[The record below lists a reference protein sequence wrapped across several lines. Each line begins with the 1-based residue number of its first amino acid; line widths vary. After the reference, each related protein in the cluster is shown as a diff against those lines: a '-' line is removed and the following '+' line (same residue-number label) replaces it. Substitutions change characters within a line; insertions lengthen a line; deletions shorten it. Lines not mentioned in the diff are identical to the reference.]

1 MPMPEA
7 NTQSL
12 FITCPVCGEELEVT
26 PDDLSTLSIG
36 DVIVCDSCG
45 AELEIVS
52 LDPPEFELLG
62 LLTTCPNCGEEV
74 ELTEE
79 MLTEGTVITC
89 PNCAVKF
96 EVEFE
101 DVDDRP
107 QA

>member
-1 MPMPEA
+1 MPESPA
-7 NTQSL
+7 ESL
-12 FITCPVCGEELEVT
+12 YITCPVCGEELEIT
-26 PDDLSTLSIG
+26 PEDLKTLHVG

-74 ELTEE
+74 ELTDE
-79 MLTEGTVITC
+79 MIAEGTVITC
-89 PNCAVKF
+89 PHCGVNF

-101 DVDDRP
+101 DVDDHP

>member
-1 MPMPEA
+1 MSE
-7 NTQSL
+7 SL

-26 PDDLSTLSIG
+26 SDDFQTLTVG

-45 AELEIVS
+45 AELEVTN

-62 LLTTCPNCGEEV
+62 LLTACPNCGEEI

-79 MLTEGTVITC
+79 MLDRGNQIEC
-89 PNCAVKF
+89 PHCSVRF

-101 DVDDRP
+101 DVDERP

>member
-1 MPMPEA
+1 VPMSEST
-7 NTQSL
+7 TQSL

-26 PDDLSTLSIG
+26 PDDLATLQVG

-45 AELEIVS
+45 AELEITS

-74 ELTEE
+74 ELTDE
-79 MLTEGTVITC
+79 MIIDGTVITC
-89 PNCAVKF
+89 PNCSVKF

-101 DVDDRP
+101 DVDERP

>member
-1 MPMPEA
+1 MPMPASQVE
-7 NTQSL
+7 SL
-12 FITCPVCGEELEVT
+12 FITCPVCGEELEIT
-26 PDDLSTLSIG
+26 PDDLSTLHVG

-52 LDPPEFELLG
+52 LNPPEFDLLG

-74 ELTEE
+74 ELTDE
-79 MLTEGTVITC
+79 MINEGTVISC
-89 PNCAVKF
+89 PHCSVRF